1 MSTTTTTCGALQR
14 EALHPSRTLSDF
26 YPIIS
31 DDRASGA
38 GHHLITRSYPTGDV
52 ELTSLRLSS
61 DDSLRNGGGAT
72 RRNKDKA
79 EMCDAVLQKS
89 CSRAKVQIR
98 RKCLSLQADR
108 LLTLTFR
115 KNETDID
122 LAWKKF
128 KYFCTLMR
136 WRYGEDFKYVAV
148 PEYQKRGAVHYHLA
162 VCGYYH
168 YNTVRRFWAR
178 ASGDSGGNIDF
189 TGIRKR
195 HGGSER
201 NPRKIANYISK
212 YISKADNVLFNKRR
226 YSSGGKI
233 EVPQPVYGWLAITDA
248 VVYHLCQ
255 LVERMTPKPVS
266 NIWEAEGRYP
276 IICIST

>member
-1 MSTTTTTCGALQR
+1 MTTTTTTCSSTGS
-14 EALHPSRTLSDF
+14 EATPHSRTLSEF
-26 YPIIS
+26 YPVIS

-61 DDSLRNGGGAT
+61 DDSLKKGGGAT
-72 RRNKDKA
+72 RRNTSKD
-79 EMCDAVLQKS
+79 EMCESVLRKS
-89 CSRAKVQIR
+89 CQRAKTQIR

-108 LLTLTFR
+108 LLTITFR

-136 WRYGEDFKYVAV
+136 WRYGERFQYVAV

-162 VCGYYH
+162 VRGWYH
-168 YNTVRRFWAR
+168 YNTVRRLWAR
-178 ASGDSGGNIDF
+178 ASGDSGGNVDF
-189 TGIRKR
+189 TGIVKR
-195 HGGSER
+195 HGKTER

-212 YISKADNVLFNKRR
+212 YISKADSVTFNKRR

-233 EVPQPVYGWLAITDA
+233 EVPAPVYGWLAITESA
-248 VVYHLCQ
+248 VYHLCT
-255 LVERMTPKPVS
+255 LVEKMTPKPVT